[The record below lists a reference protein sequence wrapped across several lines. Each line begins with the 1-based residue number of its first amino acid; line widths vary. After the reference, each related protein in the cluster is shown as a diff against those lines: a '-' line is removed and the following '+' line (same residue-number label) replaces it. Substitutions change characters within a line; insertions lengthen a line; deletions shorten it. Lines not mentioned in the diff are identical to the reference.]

1 MRTLLVAI
9 GVLLATV
16 IVPAQSAP
24 PVRPASTPV
33 AGLAFLVGDWVANED
48 TELGR
53 TEAVATFT
61 PDVDGSVIVRRNR
74 VKYSSGKAAGTEH
87 GDLMVIYG
95 SGGADGQRAIYFD
108 NEGHVIHYLVTFS
121 SATTAVF
128 TSDPAGPGPRFR
140 LTHVVSGDRLSTTF
154 EIAPPG
160 QPFKVY
166 VSGDA
171 TRRR

>member
-1 MRTLLVAI
+1 MRM
-9 GVLLATV
+9 LLAAF
-16 IVPAQSAP
+16 IVWFASVAVSAQSGP
-24 PVRPASTPV
+24 PSPPASNPV
-33 AGLAFLVGDWVANED
+33 GGLAFLAGDWVANEE

-53 TEAVATFT
+53 AEAVASFA
-61 PDVDGSVIVRRNR
+61 PDVDGAVVVRRNR

-95 SGGADGQRAIYFD
+95 TGGAGGPRAIYFD
-108 NEGHVIHYLVTFS
+108 NEGHVIHYLVTFP

-128 TSDPAGPGPRFR
+128 TSDPADPGPRFR
-140 LTHVVSGDRLSTTF
+140 LTHTVSGDRLSTTF